1 MNRLFQTLLHPAE
14 DADPQL
20 RSELR
25 GMMPGMLVEQF
36 ASTLLDNVNVIVM
49 GLIGNAAIAG
59 VSQVGTINYILMIV
73 FQAFAMGG
81 TALVAR
87 SEERR

>member
-1 MNRLFQTLLHPAE
+1 MNRFFQALLHPAE

-49 GLIGNAAIAG
+49 GLSETPPLP
-59 VSQVGTINYILMIV
+59 VSVRWVPLT
-73 FQAFAMGG
+73 
-81 TALVAR
+81 T
-87 SEERR
+87 S